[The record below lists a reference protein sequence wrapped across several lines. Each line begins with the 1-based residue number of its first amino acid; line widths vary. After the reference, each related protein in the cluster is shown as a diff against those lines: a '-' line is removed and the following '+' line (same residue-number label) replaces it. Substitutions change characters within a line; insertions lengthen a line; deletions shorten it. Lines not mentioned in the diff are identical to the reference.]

1 MRHAE
6 HDHCKGDKGQQRN
19 VVCYQHGAQKAEQH
33 ERKTDRAQITRTGA
47 QLMRHPCEHPGAPQP
62 RHDYH
67 QAVKQRQRAEVDIPK
82 ICRVRRDKAAAH
94 CCRDK
99 RDA

>member
-1 MRHAE
+1 
-6 HDHCKGDKGQQRN
+6 
-19 VVCYQHGAQKAEQH
+19 
-33 ERKTDRAQITRTGA
+33 
-47 QLMRHPCEHPGAPQP
+47 MRHPCEYPGAPKP

-99 RDA
+99 RDAQRELVFYKVLYVCHSLYLLSVQHGLNELIALIAELEGEKRLVRIQ